1 VSACCGRTTPT
12 GSPLPCG
19 PTVIPLFR
27 REPCH
32 QGYLELGNNQSV
44 PPSGVPHWLDGKL
57 AVRALIFDQCAA
69 MQQAHFC

>member
-1 VSACCGRTTPT
+1 MRVPRQVLVMALPAAGRQAELPDGSSAELLPSSACCGRTTPT

-32 QGYLELGNNQSV
+32 QGY
-44 PPSGVPHWLDGKL
+44 
-57 AVRALIFDQCAA
+57 
-69 MQQAHFC
+69 